1 MANESEKPIVLL
13 TIKQGA
19 ERFGVHPNTIRN
31 RINDKS
37 LPAIRNGRNIIR
49 INLVDLEAIFTPY
62 RGGEF
67 GIWSQL

>member
-1 MANESEKPIVLL
+1 MANDSEKAIVLL

-49 INLVDLEAIFTPY
+49 INLADLEAIFKPY

>member
-1 MANESEKPIVLL
+1 MANESIKPIVLL
-13 TIKQGA
+13 TIKQSA
-19 ERFGVHPNTIRN
+19 EHVGVHPNTIRN
-31 RINDKS
+31 RLNDKT

-49 INLVDLEAIFTPY
+49 INLADLEAIFTPY